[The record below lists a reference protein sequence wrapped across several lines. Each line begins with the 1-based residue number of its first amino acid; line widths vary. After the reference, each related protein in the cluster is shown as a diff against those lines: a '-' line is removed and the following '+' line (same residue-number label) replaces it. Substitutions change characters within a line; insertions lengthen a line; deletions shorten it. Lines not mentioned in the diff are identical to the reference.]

1 MDARE
6 YLNWMTGFYG
16 LKPIGVEINPDLL
29 SRKHLR
35 GAYDPQRGVIILKKP
50 TIETAD
56 DMAVIYHEFLEKVAP
71 WLKHPGKYVDLRGM
85 SEGEQQWA
93 PYAKGGSMSVGVG
106 DASKQSEIPFEMEFR
121 IGEIVLAADVHVKDA
136 KLRCRIEAG
145 NVTAP
150 VFDDIYDIKDQ
161 TVDLADAPK
170 GALEVKPNNKL
181 VLEIIK
187 TAGTTQEFR
196 WYASGWRRWK

>member
-1 MDARE
+1 LDARA
-6 YLNWMTGFYG
+6 YLGWMTGFYG

-50 TIETAD
+50 TVDTPQ
-56 DMAVIYHEFLEKVAP
+56 DMEVIWHEFTEKIAP
-71 WLKHPGKYVDLRGM
+71 WLKHPRQQVDLRGM
-85 SEGEQQWA
+85 SEEEQQWA
-93 PYAKGGSMSVGVG
+93 PYAKGGSMSVGAL

-121 IGEIVLAADVHVKDA
+121 IGEIVLAADVHVNAA

-145 NVTAP
+145 NITAP

-161 TVDLADAPK
+161 TVDLADDPE
-170 GALEVKPNNKL
+170 GALQVKPNSKL

-187 TAGTTQEFR
+187 TAGVAQEFR